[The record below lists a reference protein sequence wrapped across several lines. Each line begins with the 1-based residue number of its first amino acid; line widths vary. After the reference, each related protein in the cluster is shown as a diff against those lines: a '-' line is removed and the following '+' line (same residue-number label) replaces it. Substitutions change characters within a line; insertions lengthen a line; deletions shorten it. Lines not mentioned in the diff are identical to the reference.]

1 MSAMESPLRLHS
13 YFALHSYDLPKRG
26 IARSAPTVLK
36 RTKSKCK
43 HCSRIKLRKRI
54 DDKAS
59 HSGRPSDARR

>member
-36 RTKSKCK
+36 RTKSKC
-43 HCSRIKLRKRI
+43 
-54 DDKAS
+54 
-59 HSGRPSDARR
+59 